1 MAGTGVPD
9 SMRQGLSGRF
19 IGPLTLSVCV
29 LAAICTLGV
38 ALLAYWQFD
47 RVLVENAIS
56 DLEAHTAEAGAF
68 FAAEVAEARR
78 DTAFLAAIPTI
89 AAIPRVRA
97 DGAADGSD
105 SQTDGAWRDRANDLF
120 VEMLNAKPRYQSVRY
135 LRRGGGWEQLV
146 AADRGHEPAPRDVA
160 DPPSRNRLAFLDHID
175 FDRREAQLPAIELAD
190 RDGAQVH
197 VAVAVLAPGGEPF
210 GAIVVTLNV
219 AAVFQEFER
228 IQSPSHHLV
237 VATPDGQE
245 LDWWVPEP
253 GSSTG
258 ATLPAAGSGI
268 PLTVSFPE
276 IGEAF
281 ATLSESKPWRAILGS
296 HSARTAVSARAVQL
310 DQGNPERTLFI
321 AAAAPYLSLTADAA
335 QARNFTLA
343 GGAALLFLALA
354 AGLASMY
361 AAART
366 GAPGSHPERD
376 PPRPLPLA
384 GAAALIVGIFLLD
397 LNRPLG
403 AAMGVLYAIP
413 VLLSV
418 VSWDGRSTLLFAL
431 TGSLLTVLAFVF
443 GPTAGAAEY
452 VLLLN
457 RGLSI
462 AIIWGTA
469 LLGIHVTR
477 IRQELSGLNLRL
489 EQKAR
494 QRASTF
500 RAGVQLF
507 QSLFQHVPLGICGID
522 PQGHLV
528 NANPAMHRL
537 LGYQPDQLPQ
547 LTIRELVHPEE
558 LDSLHDSIERLQRGG
573 TTVELESRFRCSNG
587 SYRWLHWV
595 AAPVTR
601 SGQVYCTVRD
611 TTASRQERDEVESR
625 LQEKE
630 AMLREIHH
638 RVKNNLQIVS
648 SLLSLHSRQDTAGA
662 GPVLRE
668 CQERIEAMALI
679 HERLYQSENMTEVDL
694 ADYLTELTTRQLRAM
709 GGAADIDIR
718 LNMDALLTSLDVAIP
733 LGLIANELITNCRKH
748 AFVGRSTGTVC
759 VSLRVTG
766 SSAVF
771 EVRDDGVGSPSLADD
786 HPGHLG
792 LRLVRILADQ
802 LGANLELSGDG
813 NGATVRLKFDF
824 EQESRRA
831 EHG

>member
-1 MAGTGVPD
+1 MMSGKDPD
-9 SMRQGLSGRF
+9 SLERGLYGG
-19 IGPLTLSVCV
+19 IVGPLTLVVCV
-29 LAAICTLGV
+29 LAAVCTLGV

-47 RVLVENAIS
+47 RVLTGHAL
-56 DLEAHTAEAGAF
+56 DALEAHNAEAGAF

-78 DTAFLAAIPTI
+78 DTVFLAAIPTI
-89 AAIPRVRA
+89 ARIPLDDQPGDA
-97 DGAADGSD
+97 TASLE
-105 SQTDGAWRDRANDLF
+105 AWRERARGLF
-120 VEMLNAKPRYQSVRY
+120 VELLNAKPRYQSIRY
-135 LRRGGGWEQLV
+135 LRKRAGWVELIGAERAPGS
-146 AADRGHEPAPRDVA
+146 AARAAASAGR
-160 DPPSRNRLAFLDHID
+160 RLIFLDQLD
-175 FDRREAQLPAIELAD
+175 FDRADAQLPAIDLSN
-190 RDGAQVH
+190 RDGAGVH
-197 VAVAVLAPGGEPF
+197 VAVAVRNRTGEPF
-210 GAIVVTLNV
+210 GAIVLTLSV
-219 AAVFQEFER
+219 SAVFQEFEH
-228 IQSPSHHLV
+228 IQSPSHRLA
-237 VATPDGQE
+237 VATPDGQA
-245 LDWWVPEP
+245 LDWWSPAPDHADGPAGPGIDNPDEP
-253 GSSTG
+253 LIST
-258 ATLPAAGSGI
+258 
-268 PLTVSFPE
+268 FPE
-276 IGEAF
+276 LREAF
-281 ATLSESKPWRAILGS
+281 TTLSESGQWRAILGS
-296 HSARTAVSARAVQL
+296 HRQRAAVTARAIRL
-310 DQGNPERTLFI
+310 DPGNPDGVLYF
-321 AAAAPYLSLTADAA
+321 AAASPYASLTADAL

-361 AAART
+361 VAARQ
-366 GAPGSHPERD
+366 GRLAPHPERD
-376 PPRPLPLA
+376 TPQPLPLA
-384 GAAALIVGIFLLD
+384 AAALMAGIFLLD

-403 AAMGVLYAIP
+403 AAIGVLYAIP

-418 VSWDGRSTLLFAL
+418 VSWDGRSTLLLAL
-431 TGSLLTVLAFVF
+431 AGSLLTILAFVF
-443 GPTAGAAEY
+443 GPTAGAAEF

-462 AIIWGTA
+462 AIVWGTA

-477 IRQELSGLNLRL
+477 IRQELSGLNQQL

-494 QRASTF
+494 QRANSF

-522 PQGHLV
+522 TDGHLV
-528 NANPAMHRL
+528 NSNPAMHRM
-537 LGYQPDQLPQ
+537 LGYPPEELAG
-547 LTIRELVHPEE
+547 LTIRTLVHPDE
-558 LDSLHDSIERLQRGG
+558 LESLHDSIERMQRGG

-587 SYRWLHWV
+587 TYRWLHWV

-648 SLLSLHSRQDTAGA
+648 SLLSLHSRQGDAGA
-662 GPVLRE
+662 ASVFRE
-668 CQERIEAMALI
+668 CQQRIEAMALI

-694 ADYLTELTTRQLRAM
+694 ADYLTELTTRQLHAM
-709 GGAADIDIR
+709 GGTTEIR
-718 LNMDALLTSLDVAIP
+718 VQSNMDALTTSLDVAIP

-748 AFVGRSTGTVC
+748 AFVGRSTGTVS
-759 VSLRVTG
+759 VSLHVRGTSV
-766 SSAVF
+766 VF
-771 EVRDDGVGSPSLADD
+771 EVADDGVGSPGLADD

-813 NGATVRLKFDF
+813 IGATVRLKFDS
-824 EQESRRA
+824 EQASRRA